1 MSFEEKIDVIDL
13 IINVLKEHEKT
24 LDELI
29 SKIEDTLEGA
39 GPPRAAAVP
48 TEVRRPAVSVVLS
61 RWAEFRER
69 CARAGMT
76 AYDIEDRA
84 FRVSAV
90 KDGVLYSFQEQMPD
104 MEIRLRET
112 EEKTVIEGIEVL
124 SAEMVFSA
132 LRGRLECGLE
142 VVTRGTE
149 VKLPDGTVVYKVTYD
164 IDPEVAKEWLS
175 SQLAVDRGDI
185 LQGKIQI

>member
-185 LQGKIQI
+185 LQGKIQF